1 MRMLQTRVPA
11 IFLVFIFILMRFQP
25 FSTVQTDTICM
36 RFRFDLLSRTF
47 SNRTKTHQT
56 VCVFKRKRIIVD
68 GASFCAM
75 VITPTNAYL

>member
-1 MRMLQTRVPA
+1 MRMLQTPVPA
-11 IFLVFIFILMRFQP
+11 IFSVFVFILMRFQP

-56 VCVFKRKRIIVD
+56 VCVFKQKRTSVD
-68 GASFCAM
+68 ETLFCAM
-75 VITPTNAYL
+75 VITSINAYL